1 MQKNGLFKWAGRA
14 RQDKSVSCIPEPLLL
29 ARILQLTKHTTTH
42 RRGLHSVQVF
52 AEKMGQEDPLKK
64 WTGFPPPPV
73 GQQSQARGKK
83 IRADRIKKTVI
94 RCW

>member
-1 MQKNGLFKWAGRA
+1 MQKNGLFKGVGRA

-52 AEKMGQEDPLKK
+52 AEKMGQENPLKNMDRF
-64 WTGFPPPPV
+64 FPLPLLANSPK
-73 GQQSQARGKK
+73 QEGKRSELIELK
-83 IRADRIKKTVI
+83 RL
-94 RCW
+94 

>member
-1 MQKNGLFKWAGRA
+1 MQKNGLFKRVGRA

-52 AEKMGQEDPLKK
+52 AEKMGQEDPLGNMDRFSTSPC
-64 WTGFPPPPV
+64 WTTI
-73 GQQSQARGKK
+73 QAREKK
-83 IRADRIKKTVI
+83 IRVDRIEKTMI
-94 RCW
+94 PLW

>member
-1 MQKNGLFKWAGRA
+1 MQKNGLFKRVGRA

-52 AEKMGQEDPLKK
+52 AEKMGQEDPLKNIDRFSPSPCWVLANNPK
-64 WTGFPPPPV
+64 
-73 GQQSQARGKK
+73 QEGKRSELIELK
-83 IRADRIKKTVI
+83 RL
-94 RCW
+94 

>member
-1 MQKNGLFKWAGRA
+1 MQKNGLFKRVGRA

-52 AEKMGQEDPLKK
+52 AEKMGQEDP
-64 WTGFPPPPV
+64 PPPV

-83 IRADRIKKTVI
+83 IRADRIKKIVI
-94 RCW
+94 RLW